1 MLLSGAVDEGSPAP
15 KAPPPPVAR
24 AAAVAVVPAASD
36 GGGGDDVDVPEHFLC
51 AITCVRS
58 GCASLALLLWRAT
71 NAPFSFRP
79 YICLSLPLSL
89 SRARAL
95 GVAILP
101 LISSLIFCGCLLLL
115 LFLYRAFNILI

>member
-15 KAPPPPVAR
+15 KAPLPVSR

-58 GCASLALLLWRAT
+58 GCASLALLL
-71 NAPFSFRP
+71 
-79 YICLSLPLSL
+79 
-89 SRARAL
+89 
-95 GVAILP
+95 
-101 LISSLIFCGCLLLL
+101 
-115 LFLYRAFNILI
+115 